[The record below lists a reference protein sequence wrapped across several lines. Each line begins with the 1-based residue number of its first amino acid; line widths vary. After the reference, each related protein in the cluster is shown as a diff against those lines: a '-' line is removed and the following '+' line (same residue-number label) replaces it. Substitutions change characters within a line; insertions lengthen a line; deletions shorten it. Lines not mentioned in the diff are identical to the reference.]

1 MAAEQEL
8 KYLIF
13 LGCAIPYRVSSY
25 EISTRKVLDR
35 LGVDLV
41 EMPDFTCCGTPLDP
55 VNHEMMVALAARN
68 LSLAE
73 QQNLPIMAL
82 CNGCFSVLNHVN
94 KELKEDKKLRE
105 KVNGYLEE
113 IGMEF
118 KGTTTAKH
126 LIHVLTE
133 DVGFEKIK
141 ETIKKPL
148 NQLKVAVHTGCHATR
163 PSKYVGSDDPEN
175 PMLLKKLVR
184 ATGAECLDYIDENE
198 CCGNPII
205 GVDSQVPL
213 QLARNKLDNIKTVG
227 AQALITICPFC
238 HMMYDLHQPRIERAF
253 NEKFSIPVLHY
264 PQLLGLAMGISPEEL
279 ALKDLRVK
287 ASELLA
293 HL

>member
-1 MAAEQEL
+1 MAEQEL
-8 KYLIF
+8 KYLLF
-13 LGCAIPYRVSSY
+13 LGCVIPYRVSSY
-25 EISTRKVLDR
+25 EISTRKVLDK
-35 LGVDLV
+35 LGVELV
-41 EMPDFTCCGTPLDP
+41 EMPDFTCCGLPLDP
-55 VNHEMMVALAARN
+55 VNHEMMLTLAARN

-82 CNGCFSVLNHVN
+82 CNGCFGVLNHVN

-105 KVNGYLEE
+105 KANEYLKE

-118 KGTTTAKH
+118 KGTTTVKH
-126 LIHVLTE
+126 LVHVLAE
-133 DVGFEKIK
+133 DVGFEKMS

-148 NQLKVAVHTGCHATR
+148 DPLKVAVHTGCHVMR

-175 PMLLKKLVR
+175 PTLLKNLVKL
-184 ATGAECLDYIDENE
+184 TGAECLNYMDENE

-205 GVDSQVPL
+205 GVNSQIPL
-213 QLARNKLDNIKTVG
+213 QLARHKLNNISTVG

-253 NEKFSIPVLHY
+253 NEKFGIPVLHY
-264 PQLLGLAMGISPEEL
+264 PQLLGLAMGIGPDEL
-279 ALKDLRVK
+279 ALKELRVN

-293 HL
+293 LL